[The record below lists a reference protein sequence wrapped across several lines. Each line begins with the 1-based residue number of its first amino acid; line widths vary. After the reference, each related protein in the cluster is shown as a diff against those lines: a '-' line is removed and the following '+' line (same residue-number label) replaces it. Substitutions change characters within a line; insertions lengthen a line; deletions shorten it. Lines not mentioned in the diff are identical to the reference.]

1 MIYTCT
7 ITPSLDYTTYLP
19 DFTAGKLNRT
29 GEVYYYPGGKGI
41 NVSRVLKRLGADN
54 IALGFTGGFT
64 GHYIEEF
71 LKKEGVATDFIETD
85 EITRI
90 NVKIKSA
97 QETELNGP
105 GPELDAVQL
114 NELMDKAGQM
124 QRGDWL
130 VLAGSLP
137 ASIPESF
144 FMDLAET
151 CRRLGVKFVLDT
163 SGPALAKL
171 IQHGPFLIKPNQ
183 EELGELFGR
192 HITSMAEAAFYAKK
206 LVATGVDNVVVSM
219 GGDGALLATSELLLQ
234 AKAPKGK
241 AVNTVGAGDSLVSG
255 FIASY
260 AVDGDAEKAFRYG
273 VASGSATAFSSD
285 LCTKD
290 SVDALLGFVEVY
302 PIKEEDVEK

>member
-41 NVSRVLKRLGADN
+41 NVSRVLKRLGAEN
-54 IALGFTGGFT
+54 KALGFTGGFT

-71 LKKEGVATDFIETD
+71 LKTEGVSTDFIEID

-105 GPELDAVQL
+105 GPQLDASQL
-114 NELMDKAGQM
+114 EQLASKAQQM

-137 ASIPESF
+137 ASIPEVYF
-144 FMDLAET
+144 TELAET
-151 CRRLGVKFVLDT
+151 CRKLGVKFVLDT
-163 SGPALAKL
+163 SGPALPKL
-171 IQHGPFLIKPNQ
+171 IHHAPFLIKPNQ
-183 EELGELFGR
+183 EELGELFGTE
-192 HITSMAEAAFYAKK
+192 ITSMAEAAFYAKK
-206 LVATGVDNVVVSM
+206 LVAAGVQNVVVSM
-219 GGDGALLATSELLLQ
+219 GGKGALLATSELLLQ

-260 AVDGDAEKAFRYG
+260 VQHGDAEQAFRYG
-273 VASGSATAFSSD
+273 VASGSATAFSPD

-290 SVDALLGFVEVY
+290 KVDALLEFVEVY
-302 PIKEEDVEK
+302 PIKEEDVAK

>member
-41 NVSRVLKRLGADN
+41 NVSRVLKRLGAEN
-54 IALGFTGGFT
+54 VALGFTGGFT

-71 LKKEGVATDFIETD
+71 LKNEGVATDFIETD

-105 GPELDAVQL
+105 GPELDSLQL
-114 NELMDKAGQM
+114 NQLAEKAGKM
-124 QRGDWL
+124 QAGDWL

-137 ASIPESF
+137 LSIPDAYF
-144 FMDLAET
+144 IGLAET
-151 CRRLGVKFVLDT
+151 CRKLGVKFVLDT
-163 SGPALAKL
+163 SGPAFPKL
-171 IQHGPFLIKPNQ
+171 IQRGPFLIKPNQ
-183 EELGELFGR
+183 EELGELFGC
-192 HITSMAEAAFYAKK
+192 HITGMAEAAFYAKK
-206 LVATGVDNVVVSM
+206 LVEAGVQHVVVSM
-219 GGDGALLATSELLLQ
+219 GGEGALLATSDLLLQ

-241 AVNTVGAGDSLVSG
+241 VVNTVGAGDSLVSG

-260 AVDGDAEKAFRYG
+260 VQHGDAEKAFRYG
-273 VASGSATAFSSD
+273 VASGSATAFSRD

-290 SVDALLGFVEVY
+290 RVEALLEFVEVH
-302 PIKEEDVEK
+302 PITEEGVEK